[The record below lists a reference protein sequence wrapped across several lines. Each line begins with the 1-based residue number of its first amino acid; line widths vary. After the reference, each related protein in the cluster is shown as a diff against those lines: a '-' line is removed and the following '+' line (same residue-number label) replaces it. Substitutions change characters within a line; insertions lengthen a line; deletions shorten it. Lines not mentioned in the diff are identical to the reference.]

1 MKTVL
6 RWATSRQILAN
17 NRPRVL
23 KRARWKRESAAE
35 LDFWTRWLE
44 SGGLHWPDDYRE
56 RLDPDLVV
64 AHKLVTEI
72 LDQLPQPSISIL
84 DVGAGPL
91 TPLGKVYPGKDLK
104 ITPIDPLADHYDRLL
119 ERLGIE
125 PPVRTIAGHGERL
138 LRTFAADSFD
148 IAFAQNALD
157 HAWDPILVI
166 ENMLHVIKPHGY
178 VLLRH
183 MRNEAEHEQYRGL
196 HQWNFD
202 VRSEE
207 LILWDRRVEYNVS
220 RSFSHLA
227 SVDTFF
233 EYESGEC
240 VINAILNGQH
250 TVSLRDNER

>member
-1 MKTVL
+1 MTIG
-6 RWATSRQILAN
+6 RDSIL
-17 NRPRVL
+17 
-23 KRARWKRESAAE
+23 
-35 LDFWTRWLE
+35 
-44 SGGLHWPDDYRE
+44 
-56 RLDPDLVV
+56 DLVL
-64 AHKLVTEI
+64 AHKLVTER
-72 LDQLPQPSISIL
+72 LDRLSQPSISIL

-104 ITPIDPLADHYDRLL
+104 TTPIDPLADHYDHLL

-138 LRTFAADSFD
+138 LRTFGADSFD
-148 IAFAQNALD
+148 MAFAQNALD

-166 ENMLHVIKPHGY
+166 RNMLHVIKRHGY

-183 MRNEAEHEQYRGL
+183 VRNEAAHEQCRGL

-207 LILWDRRVEYNVS
+207 PILWDRRVEHNVS
-220 RSFSHLA
+220 RTFSQVA

-233 EYESGEC
+233 EYEGGDKNQRSGLARRRT
-240 VINAILNGQH
+240 NLNGDILRSDRGCRVH
-250 TVSLRDNER
+250 TAPSSE